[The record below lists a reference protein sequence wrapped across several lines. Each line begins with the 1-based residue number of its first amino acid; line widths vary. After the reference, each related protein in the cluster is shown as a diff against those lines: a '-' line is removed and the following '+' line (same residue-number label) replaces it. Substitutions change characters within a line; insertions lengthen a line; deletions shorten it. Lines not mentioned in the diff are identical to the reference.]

1 MRESPHLDQQQM
13 DQIAEEFSQAIR
25 DGGHP
30 SIQSFLSRF
39 SHKDLS
45 NESTEELRSLLSS
58 IAMIEGLKQGS
69 DTPERCDDVQLTQL
83 DDYTILRE
91 IGRGGMGI
99 VFEAIHQSLGR
110 RVALKVLSHTLL
122 NQPKHLARFRRE
134 ARAAASLRHTN
145 IVPVFGVGQDQGQ
158 HYFVMDFIRGLSLRE
173 WLDKKAGTSGRLLPT
188 RAESMLDTDTET
200 EIETSVFAEDATKP
214 DPITDPVHG
223 QLLSSIPMTPGSPGY
238 FRWVAKI
245 GSTIAD
251 ALQYAHSQGVL
262 HRDIKPGNLLLDQQ
276 GTVWIADFGLAK
288 LTEQDATMTGDIVGT
303 PQYMAPEAFENVY
316 DESSETYCLGLTL
329 YELLTQ
335 QPAISGKN
343 TSDTIRRATQ
353 GVAANARKENR
364 YIPRDLDTI
373 ISKSISLAP
382 SDRYRTAGAM
392 RDDLQRFLTDRPIAA
407 RRTGPI
413 ERLVRW
419 SRREP
424 TIASLTLGIFLSVMA
439 MAIVAGVAYWRT
451 NNSLMDTQVAKNS
464 AVSAAALADEQRLLA
479 QSNLQVAVAA
489 FDEIS
494 DSIVSR
500 SEEPDAE
507 LLGDIT
513 DSNSPAVTEED
524 ALLLKSLLTFFDELA
539 NTNQDNLELKTQ
551 SAAARK
557 RVGDIHHRL
566 GQHALADQAYKEALD
581 QYETLSA
588 ITGTSDESTLTQAK
602 IMNDRSAIAGLRG
615 NVAHAIDLYDQTI
628 EQLKLS
634 PNLLKS
640 AEGRFEYARA
650 NSLFSSI
657 ATRSGL
663 DIAEKFKSKGRGP
676 AARLFGG
683 KPLTP
688 NPRQEQVAIDE
699 AVDAL
704 TSLTEEFPGELK
716 YEMALARALRT
727 RANVTLADARGFR
740 DRMKQP
746 KIMSRIRRDL
756 DESIDIL
763 DSFHR
768 QYPDSDSV
776 QYELAKSLSVVMLQP
791 LAPNSRQKQRG
802 RLMRSQRLAD
812 ELLSEFPETPRYLAL
827 KAHALDQYASV
838 RRMQVQRDE
847 EKRLLIAVLAI
858 QTKLLRG
865 SPELSQY
872 QVKLAQTIER
882 LVDACLALNQ
892 REEAMR
898 YLREVNDSLEKV
910 VTSQAALGKLIQLNR
925 RLGGPRRDARPN

>member
-1 MRESPHLDQQQM
+1 
-13 DQIAEEFSQAIR
+13 
-25 DGGHP
+25 
-30 SIQSFLSRF
+30 
-39 SHKDLS
+39 
-45 NESTEELRSLLSS
+45 
-58 IAMIEGLKQGS
+58 MIEGLKNES
-69 DTPERCDDVQLTQL
+69 DAVEKSDEIQLTQL
-83 DDYTILRE
+83 DDYAILRE

-110 RVALKVLSHTLL
+110 RVALKVLGHTLL
-122 NQPKHLARFRRE
+122 DQPKHLARFRRE

-173 WLDKKAGTSGRLLPT
+173 WLDQKTGTSARLLPT
-188 RAESMLDTDTET
+188 RAESILDTDAEL
-200 EIETSVFAEDATKP
+200 EFDTSVFADDLTEPDAMP
-214 DPITDPVHG
+214 DSIDG
-223 QLLSSIPMTPGSPGY
+223 QLSSSIPTTLDSPQY

-245 GSTIAD
+245 GATIAD

-288 LTEQDATMTGDIVGT
+288 LSEQDATMTGDIVGT

-335 QPAISGKN
+335 QPAINGKN
-343 TSDTIRRATQ
+343 TGDTIRLATQ
-353 GVAANARKENR
+353 GVAANPRKANR
-364 YIPRDLDTI
+364 SIPRDLDTI
-373 ISKSISLAP
+373 ISKSISLAA
-382 SDRYRTAGAM
+382 SDRYCTAGAM
-392 RDDLQRFLTDRPIAA
+392 RDDLQRFLADRPIAA
-407 RRTGPI
+407 RRTRPL
-413 ERLVRW
+413 ERLIRW

-424 TIASLTLGIFLSVMA
+424 TVAALTLGIFLSVVA
-439 MAIVAGVAYWRT
+439 MAIVAGTAYWRT
-451 NNSLMDTQVAKNS
+451 KNSLMDTQVAKNS
-464 AVSAAALADEQRLLA
+464 AVSAAARADEQRRLADEQRRLADEQRRLADEQRLLA

-513 DSNSPAVTEED
+513 DSSSPAVTEED

-539 NTNQDNLELKTQ
+539 NTNRNNLELKIQ
-551 SAAARK
+551 AAAARK

-566 GQHALADQAYKEALD
+566 GQHALADQAYKEAME
-581 QYETLSA
+581 QYEALST
-588 ITGTSDESTLTQAK
+588 ITGKSEETTLTQVK

-615 NVAHAIDLYDQTI
+615 NVARAIDLYDQTI
-628 EQLKLS
+628 DLLQLS
-634 PNLLKS
+634 PDVLNS

-663 DIAEKFKSKGRGP
+663 DIAETFKSRGRNPG
-676 AARLFGG
+676 ARLLGG
-683 KPLTP
+683 KPRTP
-688 NPRQEQVAIDE
+688 NPRQEQVAMDE

-704 TSLTEEFPGELK
+704 TSLTQEFPGELK
-716 YEMALARALRT
+716 YEIALARGLRM
-727 RANVTLADARGFR
+727 RANAALADVRRFR

-746 KIMSRIRRDL
+746 KTMSRIRRDL
-756 DESIDIL
+756 DHSIDIL
-763 DSFHR
+763 ESIHR
-768 QYPDSDSV
+768 LHPDSDSI
-776 QYELAKSLSVVMLQP
+776 QYELAKSLSVVVMQP
-791 LAPNSRQKQRG
+791 LAPNARQQQRG
-802 RLMRSQRLAD
+802 RLIRSQRLAD
-812 ELLSEFPETPRYLAL
+812 DLLSKSPETPRYLAL

-838 RRMQVQRDE
+838 RRMQDQRDE
-847 EKRLLIAVLAI
+847 EKRLLIAALAI

-892 REEAMR
+892 RDEAMR
-898 YLREVNDSLEKV
+898 YLREATDSLEKI

-925 RLGGPRRDARPN
+925 RLGGLRREARPE